1 MDAISYTAARHNLA
15 ATMNKV
21 IDEHEPVIITRP
33 KAGAVVMMSLED
45 FNSIQETM
53 FLLGGSAN
61 SEHLR
66 KSIADLD
73 AGKGIEV
80 RLEDL

>member
-1 MDAISYTAARHNLA
+1 MDAISYTAARQ
-15 ATMNKV
+15 
-21 IDEHEPVIITRP
+21 DEDSHGT
-33 KAGAVVMMSLED
+33 
-45 FNSIQETM
+45 QETTY
-53 FLLGGSAN
+53 LLENSAN

-66 KSIADLD
+66 KSIADLE